1 MNIYILAFVIAAVI
15 ACTVTPLLRWQTR
28 AGRLTPDPGAEG
40 SPAPRV
46 GGVAIFIAFAATPL
60 IASLLSDR
68 VHEIIVDEWPEIAGL
83 LVCAATVFFIGLLDD
98 LVEQPWY
105 IKLAVQIAAA
115 IGAYAAGFRVGEMT
129 LPFGGSVELGVMDL
143 VVTVLWLVFVTNA
156 INLIDGRDGVAA
168 GIVAIGA
175 AVMAFVASDL
185 QHALIALLFATLSGA
200 ALGFV
205 PFNFPPASRFLGD
218 SGAYLLGFLLGALS
232 ISGFLDNT
240 GRVPLYIPLVM
251 LGLPVL
257 DTFLSWLRRYLDGR
271 NPFHPDEDHMHHRL
285 ERMYQLGPRG
295 LVLAMY
301 ALAAAF
307 GAAALL
313 LHLLYKSV
321 GTPVVSGIVLV
332 FAVVIMLALGYLET
346 MWNSTRVV
354 RVRQAVNRRPPPPP
368 PPPASSGRPPQA
380 VPARRQPG

>member
-1 MNIYILAFVIAAVI
+1 MNIYILAFLIATVISFAA
-15 ACTVTPLLRWQTR
+15 TPFLRWQTR
-28 AGRLTPDPGAEG
+28 EGRPLPDLEAPAAG
-40 SPAPRV
+40 APRV
-46 GGVAIFIAFAATPL
+46 GGVAIFLAFAAAPFL
-60 IASLLSDR
+60 AALLSDR
-68 VHEIIVDEWPEIAGL
+68 VHDLIVDEWPELLGL
-83 LVCAATVFFIGLLDD
+83 AICAAAVFAVGLLDD
-98 LVEQPWY
+98 LKEQPWTV
-105 IKLAVQIAAA
+105 KLAVQVAAA
-115 IGAYAAGFRVGEMT
+115 CGAYAAGFRVGEMT
-129 LPFGGSVELGVMDL
+129 LPFGGSVELGLMDL
-143 VVTVLWLVFVTNA
+143 PVTVLWLAFVTNA

-185 QHALIALLFATLSGA
+185 NHALIALLFATLSGA
-200 ALGFV
+200 ALGFT

-257 DTFLSWLRRYLDGR
+257 DTFVSWLRRYLDGN
-271 NPFHPDEDHMHHRL
+271 NPFHPDEDHLHHRL
-285 ERMYQLGPRG
+285 ERVYQLGPRRLT
-295 LVLAMY
+295 LVMY
-301 ALAAAF
+301 AIAAAF

-346 MWNSTRVV
+346 MWNSTRVL
-354 RVRQAVNRRPPPPP
+354 RVRQAVNRKPPPPP
-368 PPPASSGRPPQA
+368 PPPASSGRAPQP
-380 VPARRQPG
+380 VPARRQS